1 MKRHILL
8 GGRAFVGDIDLV
20 ALVLTGE
27 DCGNYI
33 LTVPHIPSAAR
44 DPMEVLFGNTAQN
57 ADRTKS
63 FGGVLKNV
71 ATGQTRLF
79 TVDLPDQAREAGGI
93 APPAT
98 YEFRT

>member
-20 ALVLTGE
+20 TLVLTGE

-63 FGGVLKNV
+63 FRGVLKNV
-71 ATGQTRLF
+71 ATGQTRPF
-79 TVDLPDQAREAGGI
+79 TGDLPEEAGGI

>member
-33 LTVPHIPSAAR
+33 LTVPHIPCSA
-44 DPMEVLFGNTAQN
+44 GSYGG
-57 ADRTKS
+57 S
-63 FGGVLKNV
+63 FWEYGAERG
-71 ATGQTRLF
+71 
-79 TVDLPDQAREAGGI
+79 
-93 APPAT
+93 
-98 YEFRT
+98 